1 MENETL
7 LLAAGAML
15 AFGIGGFLVK
25 YALRDIQPMT
35 LYLGEMAVALAALLI
50 YILIKKPDMGFE
62 NMAAKD
68 YGIILLI
75 GMLFFIAILFMYYA
89 LVKGYASTV
98 IPLVNLNMVIV
109 VILAVLIL
117 KEKLTFTSSAGVALS
132 VIAIYL
138 LSRG

>member
-7 LLAAGAML
+7 LLAIGAML

-25 YALRDIQPMT
+25 YALKDIQPMT
-35 LYLGEMAVALAALLI
+35 LYLGELVVALSALLI
-50 YILIKKPDMGFE
+50 FIFIKKPELGMGE
-62 NMAAKD
+62 ITLRS
-68 YGIILLI
+68 YGIIFLI
-75 GMLFFIAILFMYYA
+75 GILFFMAILFMYYA

-98 IPLVNLNMVIV
+98 IPLINLNTVIV

-117 KEKLTFTSSAGVALS
+117 KEKLSPSTSAGIVLS

-138 LSRG
+138 LSNG